1 MEKFNKALIESIA
14 SWSKLSEEWEKI
26 EATHSDIISKN
37 YPFTKD
43 FREILN
49 DLIEWKESIEEEN

>member
-1 MEKFNKALIESIA
+1 MEKFNKALIEAIS
-14 SWSKLSEEWEKI
+14 SWSRLSGEWEKI
-26 EATHSDIISKN
+26 EDSHSDIISKN

-49 DLIEWKESIEEEN
+49 DLIEWKESMEEN